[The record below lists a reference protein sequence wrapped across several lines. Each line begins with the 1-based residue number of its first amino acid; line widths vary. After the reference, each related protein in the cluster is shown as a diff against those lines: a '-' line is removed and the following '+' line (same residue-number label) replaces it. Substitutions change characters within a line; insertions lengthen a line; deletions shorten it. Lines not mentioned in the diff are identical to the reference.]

1 MKIDPNKA
9 FLKSLAFG
17 YSLPTL
23 SVVALK
29 LVEMAADETC
39 STRDLAHLIET
50 DPALTVRLLKL
61 ANSAFFRT
69 GQPISTL
76 EGAIMQVGFHRLRV
90 MALSLSLR
98 DTFPMGKVGP
108 MDYEKF
114 WRSSLY
120 RAMLAKALAQNLK
133 NCNPEEA
140 FTAGLTLEIG
150 LLIFFDLLI
159 KGEEEN
165 VNLDRDSLEELLEWE
180 KQNYHIEHRSIG
192 ETALR
197 FWKFPESMIACQQLY
212 GRQALQPGAPV
223 LARICEQARCL
234 SLILFQPSHD
244 FNTFLIEAEQS
255 LGLDIK
261 NIHEILWATFEKV
274 EEIADNLRLELNR
287 EKDLM
292 NIMAKANAALSQISA
307 KMGDLAG
314 QEEQKPLPSFANLNE
329 EGKGVSQTLQAVA
342 HEIRNPLLAVGG
354 FAKRLASALDPN
366 SDVGKYAQVI
376 LQEALRL
383 EEALS
388 KMTKEEK

>member
-1 MKIDPNKA
+1 MKMDPNKA
-9 FLKSLAFG
+9 FLKSLEFG

-39 STRDLAHLIET
+39 STSDLARLIET

-69 GQPISTL
+69 GQPITTL

-98 DTFPMGKVGP
+98 DTFPMGRVGP

-114 WRSSLY
+114 WRSSIY
-120 RAMLAKALAQNLK
+120 RAMLAKALAQNVK
-133 NCNPEEA
+133 SCNPEEA

-165 VNLDRDSLEELLEWE
+165 VNLDRESLEELLEWE
-180 KQNYHIEHRSIG
+180 KQDYHIEHRSIG

-212 GRQALQPGAPV
+212 GQKALEPGAPI
-223 LARICEQARCL
+223 LARICEQARRL
-234 SLILFQPSHD
+234 SLILFLPSHG
-244 FNTFLIEAEQS
+244 FNTFLNEAEQS

-274 EEIADNLRLELNR
+274 EEIADNLKLELNR

-292 NIMAKANAALSQISA
+292 NIMAKANAALTQISS

-314 QEEQKPLPSFANLNE
+314 QEEQKPLPSFATLKE
-329 EGKGVSQTLQAVA
+329 EGKNVSQTLQAVA

-354 FAKRLASALDPN
+354 FAKRLASALDPH
-366 SDVGKYAQVI
+366 SDGGKYAQVI

-388 KMTKEEK
+388 KMTQEEK